1 MNGPFNSQAP
11 QVNSATQAT
20 QAKQALNW
28 TQMDVGELLR
38 AMAGAKWA
46 GQLKGLDPQKP
57 QEWPALPRYLLLVAV
72 GLGVLALL
80 WWVGLSTTY
89 GAYQAEVLKET
100 QLRAEFQSKQN
111 QAVNLDSLKLQREQ
125 VFQYVTQ
132 LEQQLPSTSD
142 MGMLLADINQ
152 AGQSRSLQFELLRPG
167 QVALRD
173 YHAELPIE
181 LKVIG
186 RFHNMGLFASDVAQF
201 SRIVTLN
208 NLSISTAKDPQAKD
222 TQGKDVTIKDQALAA
237 GADKGV
243 LLTMEATAKTF
254 RYLDAQELKAQSLS
268 KAGKK

>member
-1 MNGPFNSQAP
+1 MNAPFNSQSP
-11 QVNSATQAT
+11 QVTNATQAT
-20 QAKQALNW
+20 RTVHW
-28 TQMDVGELLR
+28 TQMDMGELLR
-38 AMAGAKWA
+38 AMGGAQWA

-57 QEWPALPRYLLLVAV
+57 QEWPALPRYLLLIAV

-80 WWVGLSTTY
+80 WWVWLSSTY
-89 GAYQAEVLKET
+89 DAYQTEVLKET

-142 MGMLLADINQ
+142 IGMLLADINQ

-167 QVALRD
+167 PVAVRD

-201 SRIVTLN
+201 SRIVTLK
-208 NLSISTAKDPQAKD
+208 NLSISAAKDPQAKD
-222 TQGKDVTIKDQALAA
+222 TKGKDAYTKEQAVAA
-237 GADKGV
+237 GVDKGV
-243 LLTMEATAKTF
+243 ILTMEATAKTF
-254 RYLDAQELKAQSLS
+254 RYLDAEELKAQSLS
-268 KAGKK
+268 KGGKK

>member
-11 QVNSATQAT
+11 HVTNATQAT
-20 QAKQALNW
+20 QTLNW

-46 GQLKGLDPQKP
+46 EQLKGLDPQKP

-72 GLGVLALL
+72 GLGVVALL
-80 WWVGLSTTY
+80 WWVWLSSTY
-89 GAYQAEVLKET
+89 GAYQAEVHKES

-142 MGMLLADINQ
+142 IGMLLADINQ
-152 AGQSRSLQFELLRPG
+152 AGQGRSLQFELLRPG
-167 QVALRD
+167 QVVLRD

-208 NLSISTAKDPQAKD
+208 NLSISTVKDPQGKD
-222 TQGKDVTIKDQALAA
+222 TQGKDTTIKDQALAA

-254 RYLDAQELKAQSLS
+254 RYLEAEELKAQSLG
-268 KAGKK
+268 KAVKK

>member
-1 MNGPFNSQAP
+1 MSGSFNSQAP
-11 QVNSATQAT
+11 QEARATQAP
-20 QAKQALNW
+20 QALSW

-38 AMAGAKWA
+38 AMGGAKWA

-72 GLGVLALL
+72 GLAVATLL
-80 WWVGLSTTY
+80 WWVWLSSTY
-89 GAYQAEVLKET
+89 GAYQTEVLKES

-142 MGMLLADINQ
+142 IGMLLADINQ
-152 AGQSRSLQFELLRPG
+152 AGQGRSLQFELLRPG
-167 QVALRD
+167 QVVLRD

-181 LKVIG
+181 LKVSG
-186 RFHNMGLFASDVAQF
+186 RFHNIGFFASDVAQF

-208 NLSISTAKDPQAKD
+208 NLSISTVKDPQGKD
-222 TQGKDVTIKDQALAA
+222 TTIKDQALAA
-237 GADKGV
+237 VADKGV

-254 RYLDAQELKAQSLS
+254 RYLDGEELKAQSLN